1 VYTYELIK
9 QPITSI
15 VKMGSPIAGEAQD
28 DQSGWSCSLSSDGT
42 IVAISSINNAG
53 NGSQSGHA
61 RVYQYTDNNW
71 QQLGSDIDGEATLD
85 QSGWSV
91 SLSADGTILAIGALY
106 NDANGTNSGHVRVYQ
121 YTDNNW
127 QQLGSDIAGEYA
139 HDHSGTSVSLSGDG
153 TIVAIGAS
161 GNDGN
166 GSSSGHVRVYQ
177 YVKGVYT
184 NTWIQVGYDIDGE
197 YAEDNSGYSVSL
209 SSDGTILAIGAIY
222 NDGNGSDS
230 GGVYTYELIKQPI
243 TSIVKMGSPID
254 GEATGDESG
263 RVLTLNSD
271 GTILAI
277 AANSNDGNGSGSGHV
292 RVYQYTDN
300 NWIQLGSDIDGESQ
314 GDHSGAGVSLSADG
328 TILAISA
335 YYNAGNGYMSG
346 HVRIYQYTDNN
357 WQQLGSDI
365 DGETGDRSGYSVSLS
380 SDGTIVA
387 ISEPHNDANGSDSG
401 RVRVYQYTDNNWI
414 QLVLI
419 LVETM

>member
-1 VYTYELIK
+1 
-9 QPITSI
+9 
-15 VKMGSPIAGEAQD
+15 M
-28 DQSGWSCSLSSDGT
+28 
-42 IVAISSINNAG
+42 
-53 NGSQSGHA
+53 
-61 RVYQYTDNNW
+61 
-71 QQLGSDIDGEATLD
+71 
-85 QSGWSV
+85 
-91 SLSADGTILAIGALY
+91 
-106 NDANGTNSGHVRVYQ
+106 
-121 YTDNNW
+121 
-127 QQLGSDIAGEYA
+127 
-139 HDHSGTSVSLSGDG
+139 
-153 TIVAIGAS
+153 
-161 GNDGN
+161 
-166 GSSSGHVRVYQ
+166 
-177 YVKGVYT
+177 
-184 NTWIQVGYDIDGE
+184 
-197 YAEDNSGYSVSL
+197 
-209 SSDGTILAIGAIY
+209 
-222 NDGNGSDS
+222 
-230 GGVYTYELIKQPI
+230 YTYELIKQPI

-414 QLVLI
+414 QLGSDIGGDDVNDRTGYMISLSSDGTI
-419 LVETM
+419 LAISTPWNQADRPYSGHVRVYQYIDNNWQQLGSDIYGEAQDDQSGMSISLSSDGTIVAIGAIYNAGKYGLHTGHARVYQYTDNNWIQLGSDIDGEAQSDHSGYSVSLSADGTILAIGTPYNDTNGSNSDSGHVRIYQYVKGSYTHDWIQLGSDIDGEAKNDWFGFWISLNDSGNILAVGARLHDSNGGDSGRCVYI